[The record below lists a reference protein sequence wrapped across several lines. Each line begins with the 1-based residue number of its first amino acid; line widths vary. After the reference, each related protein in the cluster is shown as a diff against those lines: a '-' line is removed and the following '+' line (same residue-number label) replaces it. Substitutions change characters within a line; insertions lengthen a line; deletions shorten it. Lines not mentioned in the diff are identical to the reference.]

1 MIWVS
6 KEREKRSK
14 NGTLAARKGAK
25 SAGVEPVGRQ
35 GALTALGPNLAWLD
49 TTTAKIYHFRL
60 VSKLAARK
68 HARSAALTSRGC
80 DFVNFRGKKRI
91 NPGF

>member
-1 MIWVS
+1 MA
-6 KEREKRSK
+6 READ
-14 NGTLAARKGAK
+14 GELLGAK
-25 SAGVEPVGRQ
+25 